1 MDKRQ
6 EKTLKAIYD
15 AFAKLINNK
24 DYDDITIQDI
34 LDEANVGR
42 STFYCHFKT
51 KNDLLLKIS
60 NDIFNH
66 VFSNS
71 LKEEKTHDFSKDL
84 LFDYKHLITHI
95 LYHLYDEN
103 ELIKG
108 IFLSKGNT
116 VFLEEFKKH
125 LFFFADS
132 YYKNYP
138 QRKENDLP
146 LSLKKDL
153 LVESFISILK
163 YWISDNF
170 LETPEQITDY
180 FITIFKS
187 I

>member
-24 DYDDITIQDI
+24 NYDDITIQDI

-60 NDIFNH
+60 NDIFDH

-95 LYHLYDEN
+95 LYHLHDER

-108 IFLSKGNT
+108 I
-116 VFLEEFKKH
+116 
-125 LFFFADS
+125 S
-132 YYKNYP
+132 YL
-138 QRKENDLP
+138 KETQ
-146 LSLKKDL
+146 
-153 LVESFISILK
+153 SF
-163 YWISDNF
+163 
-170 LETPEQITDY
+170 
-180 FITIFKS
+180 
-187 I
+187 